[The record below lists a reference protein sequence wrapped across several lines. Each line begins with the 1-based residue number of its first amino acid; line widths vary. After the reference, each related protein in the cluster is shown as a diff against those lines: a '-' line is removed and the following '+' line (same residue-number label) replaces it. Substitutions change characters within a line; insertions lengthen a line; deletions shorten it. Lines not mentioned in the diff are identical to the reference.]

1 VSLKILLKEIENM
14 VERVITPSAISA
26 SPSHAT
32 EVVLRTLDLSKQYGT
47 RRAVDHLNLEVYRG
61 EIFGF
66 LGPNGAGKTTTIRCM
81 LDVIRPTSGTI
92 HVLGLDT
99 QRDRHALHERIGYLP
114 GDVRLPGD
122 MTGKQIIDYFSQIQG
137 LQPVMLK
144 DLVARFDV
152 EMKRPLKGY
161 SKGMRQKIGIV
172 LAFMCDPDV
181 LILDE
186 PTSGLDPL
194 LQRTFN
200 EFLLEEQSRGK
211 TVFMSSHIMSDVE
224 KVCQRVAVIRKG
236 ELVTVE
242 EVETLREKAGQRVT
256 VEFGENASVVPDE
269 MAHVPGVSDVTV
281 SKGVYHMNMSGTM
294 DPLIKALSHYEVLR
308 LQVEEAPLEE
318 VFLKFYEDVQPQ
330 RTVPSSALQ
339 SVKE

>member
-1 VSLKILLKEIENM
+1 MATSEPIIVIDQLKKSYGKIQAVNGISM
-14 VERVITPSAISA
+14 SVE
-26 SPSHAT
+26 H
-32 EVVLRTLDLSKQYGT
+32 
-47 RRAVDHLNLEVYRG
+47 G

-81 LDVIRPTSGTI
+81 LDVIRPTRGTI
-92 HVLGLDT
+92 RILGLDA
-99 QRDRHALHERIGYLP
+99 QRDKLALHQYIGYLP
-114 GDVRLPGD
+114 GDVHLPGQ
-122 MTGKQIIDYFSQIQG
+122 MTGKQIINYFSRLQG
-137 LQPVMLK
+137 SEPVLLK

-172 LAFMCDPDV
+172 LAFMCDPQV

-194 LQRTFN
+194 LQKVFN
-200 EFLLEEQSRGK
+200 EFLLEEQVRGK
-211 TVFMSSHIMSDVE
+211 TIFMSSHIMSEVE
-224 KVCQRVAVIRKG
+224 KVCHRIAVIRKG

-256 VEFGENASVVPDE
+256 VEFGDPVPVTE
-269 MAHVPGVSDVTV
+269 EELTRIPGVSMVKKSNEHYQFNV
-281 SKGVYHMNMSGTM
+281 SGSM
-294 DPLIKALSHYEVLR
+294 DPLIKALSRHEVIR

-318 VFLKFYEDVQPQ
+318 VFLKFYEEPEKTT
-330 RTVPSSALQ
+330 TVAR
-339 SVKE
+339 

>member
-1 VSLKILLKEIENM
+1 MAIFK
-14 VERVITPSAISA
+14 PS
-26 SPSHAT
+26 
-32 EVVLRTLDLSKQYGT
+32 R
-47 RRAVDHLNLEVYRG
+47 
-61 EIFGF
+61 IFGF

-81 LDVIRPTSGTI
+81 LDVIRPTLGTI
-92 HVLGLDT
+92 RVLGLDA
-99 QRDRHALHERIGYLP
+99 QRDRHALHQRIGYLP

-137 LQPVMLK
+137 LQPVLLR

-152 EMKRPLKGY
+152 EMKRPLKSY

-200 EFLLEEQSRGK
+200 EFLLEEQARGK

-236 ELVTVE
+236 EIVTVE
-242 EVETLREKAGQRVT
+242 EVEALREKAGQRIT
-256 VEFGENASVVPDE
+256 VEFKEHVVATVDE

-281 SKGVYHMNMSGTM
+281 NKGIYHMNMSGTM
-294 DPLIKALSHYEVLR
+294 DPLIKALSRHEVLR

-318 VFLKFYEDVQPQ
+318 VFLKFYEDVPAQ
-330 RTVPSSALQ
+330 RSVPASSLQ

>member
-1 VSLKILLKEIENM
+1 MATSEPIIVIDQLKKSYGKIQAVNGISM
-14 VERVITPSAISA
+14 SVE
-26 SPSHAT
+26 H
-32 EVVLRTLDLSKQYGT
+32 
-47 RRAVDHLNLEVYRG
+47 G

-81 LDVIRPTSGTI
+81 LDVIRPTRGTI
-92 HVLGLDT
+92 RILGLDA
-99 QRDRHALHERIGYLP
+99 QRDKLPLHQYIGYLP
-114 GDVRLPGD
+114 GDVHLPGQ
-122 MTGKQIIDYFSQIQG
+122 MTGKQIINYFSRLQG
-137 LQPVMLK
+137 SEPVLLK

-172 LAFMCDPDV
+172 LAFMCDPQV

-194 LQRTFN
+194 LQKVFN
-200 EFLLEEQSRGK
+200 EFLLEEQARGK
-211 TVFMSSHIMSDVE
+211 TIFMSSHIMSEVE
-224 KVCQRVAVIRKG
+224 KVCHRIAVIRKG

-256 VEFGENASVVPDE
+256 VEFGDPVTEE
-269 MAHVPGVSDVTV
+269 ELTRIPGVSMVKKSNGHYQFNV
-281 SKGVYHMNMSGTM
+281 SGSM
-294 DPLIKALSHYEVLR
+294 DPLIKALSRHEVIR

-318 VFLKFYEDVQPQ
+318 VFLKFYEEPEKTT
-330 RTVPSSALQ
+330 TVTR
-339 SVKE
+339 

>member
-1 VSLKILLKEIENM
+1 MKTTTPVIEIDHLSKAYGKIQAVK
-14 VERVITPSAISA
+14 
-26 SPSHAT
+26 
-32 EVVLRTLDLSKQYGT
+32 DLSIRVEQ
-47 RRAVDHLNLEVYRG
+47 G

-92 HVLGLDT
+92 RVLDLDV

-137 LQPVMLK
+137 LQPVLLK

-200 EFLLEEQSRGK
+200 EFLLEEQARGK

-256 VEFGENASVVPDE
+256 VEFEENAAVAPDE

-281 SKGVYHMNMSGTM
+281 SKGIYHMNMSGTM
-294 DPLIKALSHYEVLR
+294 DPLIKALSHHEVLR

-330 RTVPSSALQ
+330 HTVPSSALQ

>member
-1 VSLKILLKEIENM
+1 MATSEPIIVIDQLKKSYGKIQAVNG
-14 VERVITPSAISA
+14 ISM
-26 SPSHAT
+26 SVQH
-32 EVVLRTLDLSKQYGT
+32 
-47 RRAVDHLNLEVYRG
+47 G

-81 LDVIRPTSGTI
+81 LDVIRPSRGTI
-92 HVLGLDT
+92 RILGLDA
-99 QRDRHALHERIGYLP
+99 QRDKLALHQYIGYLP
-114 GDVRLPGD
+114 GDVHLPGQ
-122 MTGKQIIDYFSQIQG
+122 MTGKQIINYFSRLQG
-137 LQPVMLK
+137 SEPVLLN

-172 LAFMCDPDV
+172 LAFMCDPQV

-194 LQRTFN
+194 LQKVFN
-200 EFLLEEQSRGK
+200 EFLLEEQARGK
-211 TVFMSSHIMSDVE
+211 TIFMSSHIMSEVE
-224 KVCQRVAVIRKG
+224 KVCHRIAVIRKG

-256 VEFGENASVVPDE
+256 VEFGDPVIEE
-269 MAHVPGVSDVTV
+269 ELTRIPGVSMVKKSNGHYQFNV
-281 SKGVYHMNMSGTM
+281 SGSM
-294 DPLIKALSHYEVLR
+294 DPLIKALSRHEVIR

-318 VFLKFYEDVQPQ
+318 VFLKFYEEPEKTT
-330 RTVPSSALQ
+330 TVTR
-339 SVKE
+339 